1 MTPLRRWLAVLV
13 GLGLLLALPSLVR
26 ALPATGSPI
35 SAATLLSRIQHSG
48 PVGYSGYAE
57 STGGLAL
64 PVTSQFTALS
74 DLFGGNTQLR
84 VWWRSDRDWRV
95 DSIGLA
101 GETDTHT
108 EDLGAWTW
116 NYESNTATFTEQPIT
131 PEVRLP
137 TDADLLPPQLARRL
151 LSQATAAEARR
162 LPSAR
167 VAGHSAAGLRIVPAD
182 PVSTID
188 HIDVWA
194 DPGTGLPLKV
204 TAIGKGNNGT
214 AISASFLDVQLST
227 PPAQRTAFSIPA
239 GANLHTD
246 TGQDLATTIDRLGG
260 AAPPARLAGIA
271 RNGLLPTLGSIGV
284 YGRGVTEFVAAP
296 LPLRIGYSLHHQ
308 LAPAANTQTVP
319 RVQTDPDGDSLQLTV
334 SSGPLN
340 LLLTPANFPGGPWL
354 LVGTVSID
362 TLTKAAAELPAQT
375 RSSR

>member
-1 MTPLRRWLAVLV
+1 MRRWLAVLV
-13 GLGLLLALPSLVR
+13 GIGLLLALPSMV
-26 ALPATGSPI
+26 AAVPAASSPI
-35 SAATLLSRIQHSG
+35 SAATLLGRIQHSAR
-48 PVGYSGYAE
+48 VGYSGYAE

-108 EDLGAWTW
+108 KDLGAWTW
-116 NYESNTATFTEQPIT
+116 NYEDNTATFTEQPST

-151 LSQATAAEARR
+151 LSQAIPAEASR

-167 VAGHSAAGLRIVPAD
+167 IAGHSAAGLRIVPAD
-182 PVSTID
+182 PVSTIS

-194 DPGTGLPLKV
+194 DPNTGLPLKV
-204 TAIGKGNNGT
+204 RAVGRGSASS
-214 AISASFLDVQLST
+214 AISASFLDVQLGT
-227 PPAQRTAFSIPA
+227 PPAERTAFSIPA
-239 GANLHTD
+239 GATLHTSS
-246 TGQDLATTIDRLGG
+246 GQDLATTIDRLGG
-260 AAPPARLAGIA
+260 AAPPPTLAGIV

-284 YGRGVTEFVAAP
+284 YGRGVTEFVAVP
-296 LPLRIGYSLHHQ
+296 LPVRVGYSLHSQ
-308 LAPAANTQTVP
+308 LAPVADAQTVP
-319 RVQTDPDGDSLQLTV
+319 GVPTDPDGDSLQLTL

-340 LLLTPANFPGGPWL
+340 LLLTPANSPGGPWL
-354 LVGTVSID
+354 LVGTVSSA
-362 TLTKAAAELPAQT
+362 TLARAAGELAAQP

>member
-35 SAATLLSRIQHSG
+35 SAAALLSRIQHSG

-116 NYESNTATFTEQPIT
+116 NYESDTATFTEQPIT

-151 LSQATAAEARR
+151 LSQATPAEASR

-167 VAGHSAAGLRIVPAD
+167 VAGHSAAGLRITPAD
-182 PVSTID
+182 AVSTID

-194 DPGTGLPLKV
+194 DPATGLPLKV
-204 TAIGKGNNGT
+204 RAVGKDSNSA
-214 AISASFLDVQLST
+214 AISASFLDVQLGT

-239 GANLHTD
+239 GANLHTS

-260 AAPPARLAGIA
+260 AAPPSKLAGIA

-284 YGRGVTEFVAAP
+284 YGRGVTEFVAVP
-296 LPLRIGYSLHHQ
+296 LPVRIGYSLHSQ
-308 LAPAANTQTVP
+308 LAPVAGTQTVP
-319 RVQTDPDGDSLQLTV
+319 GVPTDPDGDSLQLTL

-354 LVGTVSID
+354 LVGTVNTD
-362 TLTKAAAELPAQT
+362 TLTKAAGELPAQS

>member
-1 MTPLRRWLAVLV
+1 LRRWLAVLV
-13 GLGLLLALPSLVR
+13 GIGLLLALPSVVA
-26 ALPATGSPI
+26 ALPATNSTI
-35 SAATLLSRIQHSG
+35 SAATLLGRIQRSG

-108 EDLGAWTW
+108 QDIGAWTW

-151 LSQATAAEARR
+151 LSQATVAEASR

-167 VAGHSAAGLRIVPAD
+167 IAGHAAAGLRIVPAD

-194 DPGTGLPLKV
+194 DPDTGLPLKV
-204 TAIGKGNNGT
+204 RAVGKGST
-214 AISASFLDVQLST
+214 SSAIASGFLDVQLST
-227 PPAQRTAFSIPA
+227 PPAQRTAFAVPT
-239 GANLHTD
+239 GANLNFSA
-246 TGQDLATTIDRLGG
+246 GQDLATTIDRLGG
-260 AAPPARLAGIA
+260 AAPPTKLAGIA

-284 YGRGVTEFVAAP
+284 YGRGVTEFVAVP
-296 LPLRIGYSLHHQ
+296 LPVRTGYSLHSQ
-308 LAPAANTQTVP
+308 LAPVAGTQTVP
-319 RVQTDPDGDSLQLTV
+319 GVPTDPDGDSLQLTL

-354 LVGTVSID
+354 LVGTVSTD
-362 TLTKAAAELPAQT
+362 TLTKAAGELPAQS